1 MRAVISTVYQQA
13 APSCSASFHTLLCFA
28 LCNFFTTPSPQGTK
42 VNSRGVEVPQ
52 HVRLYSI
59 ASSRYGDSGD
69 GQTCTL
75 CVVRVIYPG
84 EV

>member
-1 MRAVISTVYQQA
+1 L
-13 APSCSASFHTLLCFA
+13 CLL
-28 LCNFFTTPSPQGTK
+28 QGTK
-42 VNSRGVEVPQ
+42 LNSRGVEVPQ

-69 GQTCTL
+69 GKTCTL

-84 EV
+84 G

>member
-1 MRAVISTVYQQA
+1 MMCA
-13 APSCSASFHTLLCFA
+13 ASLSHLQPQLVGCCNLL
-28 LCNFFTTPSPQGTK
+28 QGTK
-42 VNSRGVEVPQ
+42 INSRGQEVPQ

-69 GQTCTL
+69 GKTCTL

-84 EV
+84 VLGVARGRPGGHGHVRA